1 MEYLSLI
8 FLHVAFGIFWAGA
21 VIVLGFFILPAVL
34 DAGPS
39 GGAVMAG
46 VVKRK
51 MPMVLLVAGIIV
63 VLSGLRLYMVRFS
76 SSWLTTGEGIVISL
90 GALLGIAAFAMG
102 VFIQRPTV
110 EKIGK
115 LAAVIGKAGG
125 APTAEQAAEMKALQ
139 ARLRRVARLTAWHL
153 IGASVLMASHR
164 LVAMF

>member
-21 VIVLGFFILPAVL
+21 VAVLGFFILPSVL
-34 DAGPS
+34 DAGPA

-51 MPMVLLVAGIIV
+51 MPTALLIAGIVV
-63 VLSGLRLYMVRFS
+63 VLSGVRLYMVRFS
-76 SSWLTTGEGIVISL
+76 ASWMTTGEGIVISL
-90 GALLGIAAFAMG
+90 GALLGVAAFAMG

-110 EKIGK
+110 DRIGK
-115 LAAVIGKAGG
+115 LAAGIAKAGG
-125 APTAEQAAEMKALQ
+125 PPTSEQATEMKALQ
-139 ARLRRVARLTAWHL
+139 ARLRTVARLTAWHIL
-153 IGASVLMASHR
+153 GASVLMASHR

>member
-21 VIVLGFFILPAVL
+21 VIVLGFFILPAAL
-34 DAGPS
+34 DAGPA

-51 MPMVLLVAGIIV
+51 MPMVLLVAGIVV
-63 VLSGLRLYMVRFS
+63 VLSGVRLYMVRFS
-76 SSWLTTGEGIVISL
+76 ASWLTTGEGIVLSL
-90 GALLGIAAFAMG
+90 GALLGIAGFAMG

-110 EKIGK
+110 DRIGT
-115 LAAVIGKAGG
+115 LAASMARAGG
-125 APTAEQAAEMKALQ
+125 PPTAEQAAEMKALQ

-153 IGASVLMASHR
+153 LGASVLMASHR